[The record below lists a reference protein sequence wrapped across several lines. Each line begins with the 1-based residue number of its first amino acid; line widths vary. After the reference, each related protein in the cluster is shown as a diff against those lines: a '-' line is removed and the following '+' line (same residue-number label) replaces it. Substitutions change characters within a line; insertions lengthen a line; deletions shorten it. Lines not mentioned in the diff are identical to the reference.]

1 MTTVLAILIGYLL
14 GSIAT
19 SIILGKL
26 LAGVDVREHGSG
38 NAGATNT
45 FRVLGAKIAIFVLLL
60 DALKGVAA
68 VLIARALDVSD
79 TVVVLTGI
87 AVICGHNWPLFFK
100 FRGGKGIATTIGVML
115 SFAPEPALAAG
126 IVALAILFFS
136 RYVSLAALV
145 FTSLMPLS
153 IYLNDMHIAYFWF
166 ALVVALL
173 AIWRHRSNIGRLL
186 AGRESKLGSKKRKQ
200 HQLQ

>member
-1 MTTVLAILIGYLL
+1 MTTVLSLLIGYLL
-14 GSIAT
+14 GSIAS

-26 LAGVDVREHGSG
+26 LAGIDVRQHGSG

-45 FRVLGAKIAIFVLLL
+45 FRVLGPKIAAGVLLV

-68 VLIARALDVSD
+68 VLTAKALGVSD
-79 TVVVLTGI
+79 VIVVLTGI
-87 AVICGHNWPLFFK
+87 AVIAGHNWPVFFN

-115 SFAPEPALAAG
+115 SFAPEPTLAAG
-126 IVALAILFFS
+126 IIGLAVLFFT

-153 IYLNDMHIAYFWF
+153 IYLNDLHVAYFWF
-166 ALVVALL
+166 ALVVALM
-173 AIWRHRSNIGRLL
+173 AIWRHRANIGRLL
-186 AGRESKLGSKKRKQ
+186 TGRESKIGAKKKQ